1 MKLIKLKLKVIHTV
15 VLMTVCTLV
24 SYQALAASTQTSNSD
39 EPIDRSHL
47 DKIIEPPKLD
57 LPNVALTDRLLYEF
71 LLGDIALQRGKPE
84 LAAQAYLD
92 IAKTTRDPR
101 VAKRAAQLTF
111 EAHQYD
117 QSVEAFK
124 LWQQLEPDSPLAK
137 QMLISLLLTGGKL
150 EEARPKVVE
159 LLAAEPENAGRIF
172 MNLYGLL
179 VRVQDKAAALDW
191 LVVVA
196 HPYPKV
202 AEGHW
207 ALAQA
212 AAAAN
217 KHELALSEAHQAN
230 ELRPDWDIALMLEA
244 QLLQRSDAQKALSML
259 QGYVQQH
266 DDNKE
271 VRLFYARMLLE
282 QKQYVTAREEFGKLL
297 QQHPGSPELAFA
309 IALISI
315 QLGELERA
323 ENELRQALA
332 SKDKNKDDDTLYY
345 YLGQLGEAKKDESA
359 ALQHYRQIKKGEY
372 VYPAHLRMA
381 YLLNKSGKLDE
392 ARKTLSLAGATSDGQ
407 RVQLVMIESQFLREA
422 KQYAES
428 FKVLSRGLERFPNH
442 PELLYQSALIADN
455 MKRSDKFEQF
465 LRKLIQIE
473 PDNAHAYN
481 ALGYSLLER
490 NVRIPEAM
498 ELVSKAYKLAPD
510 DAAITDSMGWGYYR
524 LGQYEKSVELLTR
537 AYQANPDPE
546 IAAHLGEVLWVKGDQ
561 EGARKI
567 WSESAKSSPK
577 SEALQAVINK
587 FKP

>member
-1 MKLIKLKLKVIHTV
+1 MNLTKLKTIHTV
-15 VLMTVCTLV
+15 ILMTVCTLA
-24 SYQALAASTQTSNSD
+24 SHQAVAASTQTSNSD

-159 LLAAEPENAGRIF
+159 LLAAEPENTGRIF

-202 AEGHW
+202 AEAHW

-217 KHELALSEAHQAN
+217 KFELALSEAHQAN

-259 QGYVQQH
+259 QTYVQKH

-282 QKQYVTAREEFGKLL
+282 QKQYVTAREEFGNLL

-332 SKDKNKDDDTLYY
+332 SKDKNKDDDTLHY
-345 YLGQLGEAKKDESA
+345 YLGQLGEAKKDEVA

-372 VYPAHLRMA
+372 VYPARLRVA

-392 ARKTLSLAGATSDGQ
+392 ARKALNLAVASSDGQ
-407 RVQLVMIESQFLREA
+407 RVQLVMIESQFLRDA

-428 FKVLSRGLERFPNH
+428 FKVVSRGLEKFPNH

-455 MKRSDKFEQF
+455 MKKSDKFEQL

-524 LGQYEKSVELLTR
+524 LGQYEKSVELLSR

-546 IAAHLGEVLWVKGDQ
+546 IAAHLGEVMWVKGDQ

-567 WSESAKSSPK
+567 WSESSKNNPK
-577 SEALQAVINK
+577 NEALQAVINK